1 MIGSGLRANLRAPTA
16 APPRI
21 ARNNRAVAARA
32 QGMRRPLVSRPA
44 RSAAVR
50 LGSAL
55 RERASVAIP
64 AERGGATRPACSVG
78 AFRTP
83 AYGAAT
89 EAATS
94 ARAEGSR
101 RREACASAASR
112 SAIDRGTVGSG
123 VRTPSLADTRSAR
136 ALIDCEPEGASS
148 TSSDGGAGA
157 WTSDSPTADTGAA
170 SGGVEV
176 SGVDPDVVG
185 SGAADGSAGCSAAV
199 GCGADAGGGVVAG
212 GGVDAGGAAGAGGG
226 MGAPRGGSNWSGST

>member
-21 ARNNRAVAARA
+21 ARNSRAAGAARA
-32 QGMRRPLVSRPA
+32 EGMRRPLVSRPA
-44 RSAAVR
+44 RSAPVR

-55 RERASVAIP
+55 RGRAGVAIP

-78 AFRTP
+78 AYRTP
-83 AYGAAT
+83 AYGAAA
-89 EAATS
+89 ESAAS
-94 ARAEGSR
+94 ARAEGSG
-101 RREACASAASR
+101 RREACASAAAR

-123 VRTPSLADTRSAR
+123 VRMSSLADTPSTR
-136 ALIDCEPEGASS
+136 ALTVGEPEGSSS
-148 TSSDGGAGA
+148 TSRDGGAGA
-157 WTSDSPTADTGAA
+157 SASDSPTADTGAA
-170 SGGVEV
+170 AGEVEA

-185 SGAADGSAGCSAAV
+185 SGAAEGSAGCSAAG
-199 GCGADAGGGVVAG
+199 GCGADAD